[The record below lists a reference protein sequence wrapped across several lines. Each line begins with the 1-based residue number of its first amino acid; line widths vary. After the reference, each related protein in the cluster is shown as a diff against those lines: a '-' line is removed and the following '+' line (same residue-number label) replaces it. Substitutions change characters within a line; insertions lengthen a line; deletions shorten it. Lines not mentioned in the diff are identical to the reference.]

1 MENVLVLKPKDGVR
15 VDQEKLTAL
24 YMQLGEAAAEDVI
37 CRAMEELAV
46 RLSHCERL
54 YREDKSDELRKS
66 ARSLTAIADQIGM
79 GLLAQVAV
87 DVTRAIDD
95 GDRTA
100 QAATLSRLLRIGENS
115 LTAIWDLQDLSV

>member
-15 VDQEKLTAL
+15 VDQEKLTSL

>member
-1 MENVLVLKPKDGVR
+1 
-15 VDQEKLTAL
+15 
-24 YMQLGEAAAEDVI
+24 
-37 CRAMEELAV
+37 
-46 RLSHCERL
+46 
-54 YREDKSDELRKS
+54 
-66 ARSLTAIADQIGM
+66 M